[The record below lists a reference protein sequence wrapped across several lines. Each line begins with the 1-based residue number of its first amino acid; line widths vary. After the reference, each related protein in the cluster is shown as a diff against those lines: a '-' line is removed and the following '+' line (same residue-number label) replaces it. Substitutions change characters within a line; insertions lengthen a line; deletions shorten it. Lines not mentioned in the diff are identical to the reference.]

1 MSELTV
7 IIPTWNG
14 CHLLEKCLESLHR
27 QTLPCQVIVVD
38 NGSTDSTYEMVRSA
52 SRSFPLRLQ
61 YLALETNLGFA
72 KAVNEGILSAHSEF
86 VALLNNDTEADA
98 CWVENG
104 LQAMRRFSGYSFFAS
119 RIVNYHQRHLLD
131 SAGDCYDP
139 RGIPFKRGFS
149 QPIETYLEAEPVVAA
164 SAAAAF
170 YRRALFDEIGLFD
183 EDFFMYLEDV
193 DWSLRAQLA
202 GHRCLYLPEAVVYH
216 VEAASDPDR
225 VRGDS
230 PKKFG
235 IGHPN
240 KLEKRPTATPV
251 RQHRPYYSAARV
263 YWITRNRWQLMITY
277 QPLHHLPG
285 ILIGWTRSVAFHLL
299 KAGFLG
305 SFLGGLMAGCW
316 NTPRAVK
323 KRLVLRGRRVISRRQ
338 FETLLKTCNS

>member
-225 VRGDS
+225 VRGTARKS
-230 PKKFG
+230 SGLGTPTSWKNAPPQLLFG
-235 IGHPN
+235 STAPTTR
-240 KLEKRPTATPV
+240 RPGSTG
-251 RQHRPYYSAARV
+251 
-263 YWITRNRWQLMITY
+263 
-277 QPLHHLPG
+277 LPA
-285 ILIGWTRSVAFHLL
+285 I
-299 KAGFLG
+299 AG
-305 SFLGGLMAGCW
+305 S
-316 NTPRAVK
+316 
-323 KRLVLRGRRVISRRQ
+323 
-338 FETLLKTCNS
+338 